1 MWKCSAS
8 IIFITN
14 KPKALPLL
22 MTHLL
27 TMLFNLAIS
36 LNLIIGKQIPKGA
49 IIIKLLRFFSMLA
62 ISHIFY
68 ANFVTFI

>member
-1 MWKCSAS
+1 
-8 IIFITN
+8 
-14 KPKALPLL
+14 
-22 MTHLL
+22 MTHSL